1 MADLPTEADDAT
13 SRRLDALELRLG
25 ELSRQVAALAAGL
38 SPAADLGAEVA
49 ALAQARAAIDLACAD
64 FDAAAARLVG
74 RIGGAE
80 PAAPVVST
88 VTAVPSATVA
98 PVEPVVP
105 PVPAA
110 PVGTAEP
117 AAVAA
122 LVGTAEP
129 AAPTQPVAPAEPA
142 APAAPEPVFAGRVTV
157 RIGRVARVDA
167 VRRAADTLAALPGVD
182 GFYLVGVEGGVAEL
196 ELTLGDEIALLPA
209 VRRAVG
215 KAGLIVR
222 HDHASV
228 TATLGAP

>member
-1 MADLPTEADDAT
+1 MAGLPTEADDAT

-49 ALAQARAAIDLACAD
+49 ALAQARAALDLACAD
-64 FDAAAARLVG
+64 FDAAAAQLVG

-80 PAAPVVST
+80 PAAPAVS
-88 VTAVPSATVA
+88 
-98 PVEPVVP
+98 
-105 PVPAA
+105 AA
-110 PVGTAEP
+110 PVGT
-117 AAVAA
+117 V
-122 LVGTAEP
+122 
-129 AAPTQPVAPAEPA
+129 EPA
-142 APAAPEPVFAGRVTV
+142 APAQPVATAEPTPPEPVFAGRVTV

-182 GFYLVGVEGGVAEL
+182 GLYLVGVEGGVAEL

-215 KAGLIVR
+215 EAGLIVR